1 MAHEVKGSSY
11 VSAWL
16 ALLLLTAASFGA
28 DHLALGAW
36 ATPVALAIAVLKA
49 GVVLLVFM
57 HLLQEPFSVR
67 FLAGLNLLWVLLI
80 CLGIA
85 ADVLAR

>member
-36 ATPVALAIAVLKA
+36 ETPVALAIAVLKA